1 MLWIVEL
8 LVINV
13 DQQLEMA
20 VLVEEYQAR
29 LGLQENLMEDFIILL
44 VVAEEVVGV
53 RRPRCRLRMYQ
64 PQMKV
69 PPMQRLR

>member
-8 LVINV
+8 LVLNV
-13 DQQLEMA
+13 DQKLEMA

-44 VVAEEVVGV
+44 VVAEE
-53 RRPRCRLRMYQ
+53 LDI
-64 PQMKV
+64 KV
-69 PPMQRLR
+69 QHHN